1 MQENQNI
8 HIQIAQQQPA
18 RDELV
23 SDTIST
29 PVALSVQAP
38 EVESKRKS
46 FLSILKDVF
55 SLAFPATVSGLSL
68 TSCLKASKAIANTAV
83 DIILPVA
90 SNICDIPDGFRE
102 GGPYETCVEGALS
115 NAKVAS
121 CPTREVI
128 DGVER
133 VIDLGLGCMNTT
145 GAIVAAKLACNGGV
159 YLYSEELKDQQKLCK
174 AALEETNR
182 HGTSLVREAISNLIA
197 NNNRLAESVKF
208 LSSITFGLATANLVY
223 NTVGLVIE
231 CCKEK
236 KQKQQ
241 NIQNAIAEVNNQID
255 RNNTIL

>member
-8 HIQIAQQQPA
+8 NIQIAQQQPA

-38 EVESKRKS
+38 EVESKRKG

-68 TSCLKASKAIANTAV
+68 TSCLKATKAMANTAV
-83 DIILPVA
+83 DIVLPVA

-102 GGPYETCVEGALS
+102 GGAKDLCIEGVLS

-145 GAIVAAKLACNGGV
+145 GAIVAAKLACHRGLS
-159 YLYSEELKDQQKLCK
+159 LYSEELKDYK
-174 AALEETNR
+174 ETC
-182 HGTSLVREAISNLIA
+182 
-197 NNNRLAESVKF
+197 
-208 LSSITFGLATANLVY
+208 LATTKKMAETMVERNNKLTKLEILFDSIILGVATAALVY
-223 NTVGLVIE
+223 NATKLTME

-236 KQKQQ
+236 KQKRQ